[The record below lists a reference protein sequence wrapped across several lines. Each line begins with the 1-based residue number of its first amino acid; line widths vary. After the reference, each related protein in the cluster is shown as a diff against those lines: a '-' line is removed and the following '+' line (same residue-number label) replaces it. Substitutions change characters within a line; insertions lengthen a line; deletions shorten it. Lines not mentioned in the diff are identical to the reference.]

1 MDKYPPDM
9 TRPLPRIAYL
19 TGQYPEVSLTFIL
32 REVEGLRALGAE
44 VLTCSIRETPAVQH
58 PGPAEKQAAAST
70 FHVLKAARNPRVFLG
85 AQGRA
90 LRHPTRYFGALALA
104 LRTGSPGIRAFFYQL
119 IFFFEATVL
128 ARHLE
133 QEKVQ
138 HLHNHF
144 VFGSATV
151 AMLASKMTGIP
162 YSFTLHGPADLLE
175 PYRWRLDEKT
185 ARAKFVSVI
194 SHYARSQLMFFSDP
208 AHWDKIK
215 IIHCGVDP
223 ALYDRPAGPPLP
235 ARRDDEIRLVF
246 VGRLAPVKGLRVLL
260 AALAQLRDDLPNL
273 HLVLVGDG
281 PDRKTLEAAAAPLG
295 DRVTFTGYLSQ
306 SEVAQAMQAADI
318 CVLPSFAEGVPV
330 VLMEAMASRKPV
342 IATQVAGVG
351 ELVEDGVSGFIV
363 PPGDMES
370 LAARI
375 RVLAGDAKL
384 RVQMGKAGRDK
395 VVAEFDIADEVV
407 RLAGLFAGDDE
418 GVEVNRVKAMQDG
431 RAV

>member
-9 TRPLPRIAYL
+9 NCPLPRIAYL

-58 PGPAEKQAAAST
+58 PGPAEKEAAATT
-70 FHVLKAARNPRVFLG
+70 FHVLKTARNPLKFLA
-85 AQGRA
+85 AQSWMFTRP
-90 LRHPTRYFGALALA
+90 RRYFGALALA
-104 LRTGSPGIRAFFYQL
+104 LRTGSPGIRAFLYQL
-119 IFFFEATVL
+119 IFFIEATIL

-133 QEKVQ
+133 RENVQ

-151 AMLASKMTGIP
+151 AMLASHLTGIP

-208 AHWDKIK
+208 AHWDKIE

-223 ALYDRPAGPPLP
+223 ALYGRPAGPLLP
-235 ARRDDEIRLVF
+235 ARRDGEIRLVF

-260 AALAQLRDDLPNL
+260 AALAQLQDDLPDL

-281 PDRKTLEAAAAPLG
+281 PDRKRLETAAAPLG

-306 SEVAQAMQAADI
+306 TEVAQAMQAADI

-363 PPGDMES
+363 PPGDIES

-384 RVQMGKAGRDK
+384 RVQMGKAGREK

-407 RLAGLFAGDDE
+407 RLAGLFAGE
-418 GVEVNRVKAMQDG
+418 L
-431 RAV
+431 